1 MNIYQDAADHAKDQ
15 CTDQVSERKLWT
27 AVLLQALEDWK
38 STNMRRKAEAEKF
51 LFQSGP
57 DFAKVCVGAG
67 LVPDSVLSR
76 LQRMK
81 KSIVEPSVRLVEYAA

>member
-1 MNIYQDAADHAKDQ
+1 MNIYQNAAKHAKDEGS
-15 CTDQVSERKLWT
+15 DQISERRLWT

-57 DFAKVCVGAG
+57 DFAKVCVSAG
-67 LVPDSVLSR
+67 LAPDSVITKLE
-76 LQRMK
+76 RMK
-81 KSIVEPSVRLVEYAA
+81 KTLAQPLVRFPYAA